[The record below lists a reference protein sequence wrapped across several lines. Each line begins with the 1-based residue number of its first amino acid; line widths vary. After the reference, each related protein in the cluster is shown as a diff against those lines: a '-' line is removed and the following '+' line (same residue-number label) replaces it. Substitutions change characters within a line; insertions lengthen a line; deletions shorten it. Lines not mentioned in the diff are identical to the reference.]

1 MHVKD
6 AFRRLDALGVT
17 VVMLDVV
24 QNNVDELIKSEKV
37 ASKNNPTFLLKSDD
51 SLHQLDATILN
62 DDFPYR
68 FRSELT
74 RLTTTLQVKSIK
86 EFASCLDKMVDLDD
100 TVILTTAQ
108 DPSLHRLL
116 RFQSKH

>member
-1 MHVKD
+1 MQFKD
-6 AFRRLDALGVT
+6 VYRRLDALGVT
-17 VVMLDVV
+17 VVQLDVA
-24 QNNVDELIKSEKV
+24 QNNVDLLLKSDKV
-37 ASKNNPTFLLKSDD
+37 SSKNNPTFVLRSDD
-51 SLHQLDATILN
+51 SLHQLDAAILN

-86 EFASCLDKMVDLDD
+86 EFSRCLNQMVDLDD

-108 DPSLHRLL
+108 DPSLHRRL